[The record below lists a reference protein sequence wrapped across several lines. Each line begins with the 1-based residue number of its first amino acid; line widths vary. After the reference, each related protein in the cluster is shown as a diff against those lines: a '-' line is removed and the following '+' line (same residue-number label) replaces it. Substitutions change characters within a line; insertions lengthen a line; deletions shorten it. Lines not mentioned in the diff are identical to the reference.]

1 MNKNS
6 FDTIQKYCDRQN
18 ETITTN
24 ERDFMIRKFMESVFD
39 AIEIHKANNDGSEP
53 SAKEVATIEQ
63 TLLVESNLESFVD
76 SAKKFYLS
84 TQQSLIVDYDK
95 KFKRA
100 SIWRDVGIGVLSAF
114 LYSLLLVLFYLIA
127 QEHIAEWL
135 RNLLDYAVTTQ
146 PSTTQ

>member
-1 MNKNS
+1 MNKS
-6 FDTIQKYCDRQN
+6 SYDAIQKYCDNQK

-24 ERDFMIRKFMESVFD
+24 ERDFIIRKFMESAFD
-39 AIEIHKANNDGSEP
+39 AIEIHKINNKSEP
-53 SAKEVATIEQ
+53 SAKEIATIEQ

-135 RNLLDYAVTTQ
+135 RNLLDYAATTQ
-146 PSTTQ
+146 PAITQ